1 MRNLFEV
8 IADLI
13 NGKPAQNGTPA
24 VASAESEILAGPTNA
39 IAKKDDLCRGVIR
52 LLKSNYSGGNPNFED
67 KVLTLWINDSLFYD
81 SVSGDDFKEDLTSR
95 VYDELGFDLSDIEIK
110 NGAPSDGASSTQVM
124 NNVYLQIQSVQVDN
138 VGEAE
143 PGIVR
148 KAIIT
153 DVEDGG
159 STIEGKY
166 ELDSQ
171 KIKELP
177 GKRYNIGVGK
187 TPRMDNGIRRFNDIA
202 IDGDEKSPQFD
213 KNKYVSRA
221 HAYITYSEN
230 RGFMLHVEHGGTKE
244 AGKRTSV
251 NRAGNEIKLEN
262 VLIPQPLKHGDIIVL
277 SKNVELLFEEVK

>member
-24 VASAESEILAGPTNA
+24 GASGEPEILAGPTNA
-39 IAKKDDLCRGVIR
+39 IAKMDDLCRGVIR
-52 LLKSNYSGGNPNFED
+52 LLRSNYSGSNPNFKD

-81 SVSGDDFKEDLTSR
+81 SVSGGDFKEDLTTR

-110 NGAPSDGASSTQVM
+110 NGMPAEGTSSTQIM
-124 NNVYLQIQSVQVDN
+124 NNAYLQIQSVQANN

-143 PGIVR
+143 PDIVR
-148 KAIIT
+148 KAVISDI
-153 DVEDGG
+153 ENGG
-159 STIEGKY
+159 STKAGRY

-171 KIKELP
+171 AIKGMP
-177 GKRYNIGVGK
+177 GKRYNIGTGK
-187 TPRMDNGIRRFNDIA
+187 TPLLNNGIRRFNYVVVD
-202 IDGDEKSPQFD
+202 DDSESPQFD

-221 HAYITYSEN
+221 HAYISYSEN
-230 RGFMLHVEHGGTKE
+230 RGFMLHVERGGTKE
-244 AGKRTSV
+244 AGKRTSI
-251 NRAGNEIKLEN
+251 NRAGVEIKVEN